1 VLQQLGNQPNLG
13 QAAGQ
18 LSAAVSQGTSA
29 GQNLINAI
37 DQRCPGGLPTVSP
50 TGTASATA

>member
-1 VLQQLGNQPNLG
+1 MLQQLGNQPNLG

-18 LSAAVSQGTSA
+18 LSAAVSQVTPA

-37 DQRCPGGLPTVSP
+37 EATCPGGLPPVSP
-50 TGTASATA
+50 TGTASTTQ